1 MHHVTLQHYLSRLQ
15 SSLAS
20 SNLWLD
26 GQGRARGRY
35 FNASLTSAFQAIRS
49 GDDLRII
56 GFEGYVRSYDPND
69 QGLNIWRLLDYVAN
83 DEESVELDRL
93 CRLLHTINFY
103 RQQTTQEL
111 DLFLSVHSRLLAA
124 VEGNHGAAFRRILD
138 VLELPHQQIVL
149 QLPPITPS
157 QRWVLT
163 HVAENYRRNGFRIGV
178 NAANLEQASDLLG
191 RVRPHSIKIDVSV
204 ANNSEAQIALLEL
217 ADRSQCQVIFR
228 KIETE
233 RQLNNL
239 QTANNTVSPYAVQGF
254 LFDIPRANL
263 APEAEIAAVSANAL
277 ANTLINEPPVSVKHP
292 LQLDSICL

>member
-1 MHHVTLQHYLSRLQ
+1 MQHVTLQNYLSRLQ

-26 GQGRARGRY
+26 EQGRARGRY

-49 GDDLRII
+49 GDDLRVLAY
-56 GFEGYVRSYDPND
+56 EGYARSYDPND

-149 QLPPITPS
+149 QLPQITPS

-178 NAANLEQASDLLG
+178 NAANLEQASDLLA
-191 RVRPHSIKIDVSV
+191 RVRPATMKIDVSV
-204 ANNSEAQIALLEL
+204 ANNSAAQIALLEQ

-233 RQLNNL
+233 RQLQHL

-254 LFDIPRANL
+254 LFDVPRANL
-263 APEAEIAAVSANAL
+263 TLEGAAERSADL
-277 ANTLINEPPVSVKHP
+277 P
-292 LQLDSICL
+292 LESHQQLENSYQ

>member
-1 MHHVTLQHYLSRLQ
+1 MQHVTLQHYLSRLQ
-15 SSLAS
+15 DSLAS

-26 GQGRARGRY
+26 EQGRARGRY
-35 FNASLTSAFQAIRS
+35 FNASLTSSFQSIRS
-49 GDDLRII
+49 GSDLRIVS
-56 GFEGYVRSYDPND
+56 FEGYARSYDPND

-103 RQQTTQEL
+103 RQQTTSEL

-149 QLPPITPS
+149 QLPQITPS

-178 NAANLEQASDLLG
+178 NAAN
-191 RVRPHSIKIDVSV
+191 
-204 ANNSEAQIALLEL
+204 NSAAQIALLEQ
-217 ADRSQCQVIFR
+217 ADRGQCQVIFR

-233 RQLNNL
+233 RQLAQL
-239 QTANNTVSPYAVQGF
+239 QTANNTVHPYAVQGF
-254 LFDIPRANL
+254 FFDTPRASL
-263 APEAEIAAVSANAL
+263 AAETDTS
-277 ANTLINEPPVSVKHP
+277 EPLSK
-292 LQLDSICL
+292 QIELDSVCV

>member
-1 MHHVTLQHYLSRLQ
+1 MQHVTLQHYLSRLQ
-15 SSLAS
+15 GALAS

-26 GQGRARGRY
+26 DQGRARGRY
-35 FNASLTSAFQAIRS
+35 FNASLTSAFQAIRA
-49 GDDLRII
+49 GDDLRVVA
-56 GFEGYVRSYDPND
+56 FEGYARSYDPND

-103 RQQTTQEL
+103 RQQTVGEL

-149 QLPPITPS
+149 QLPQITPS
-157 QRWVLT
+157 QRWVLA

-178 NAANLEQASDLLG
+178 NAATVEQGSDLLA
-191 RVRPHSIKIDVSV
+191 RVRPDSLKVDVST
-204 ANNSEAQIALLEL
+204 AHHPAAQLALLEQ

-228 KIETE
+228 KIETD
-233 RQLNNL
+233 RQWTHL
-239 QTANNTVSPYAVQGF
+239 QQALNTVHPYFVQGF
-254 LFDIPRANL
+254 LFDQPRA
-263 APEAEIAAVSANAL
+263 
-277 ANTLINEPPVSVKHP
+277 TLIADADATSPPETAIA
-292 LQLDSICL
+292 LDRLCV

>member
-1 MHHVTLQHYLSRLQ
+1 MRHVTLQNYLSRLQ

-20 SNLWLD
+20 SNLWID

-35 FNASLTSAFQAIRS
+35 FNAGLTSAFQAIRS
-49 GDDLRII
+49 GNDLRAIA
-56 GFEGYVRSYDPND
+56 FEGYARSYDPND

-124 VEGNHGAAFRRILD
+124 VEGNHGAAFRRILE

-149 QLPPITPS
+149 QLPQITPS

-178 NAANLEQASDLLG
+178 NAANLEQASDLLA
-191 RVRPHSIKIDVSV
+191 RIRPDTLKIDVNA
-204 ANNSEAQIALLEL
+204 ANNPAAQIALLEQ
-217 ADRSQCQVIFR
+217 ADRGQCQVIFR
-228 KIETE
+228 KIENE
-233 RQLNNL
+233 RQLKQL
-239 QTANNTVSPYAVQGF
+239 QTGNNTVSPYAVQGF
-254 LFDIPRANL
+254 LFDTPKANL
-263 APEAEIAAVSANAL
+263 YPEEEQ
-277 ANTLINEPPVSVKHP
+277 TLITEAP
-292 LQLDSICL
+292 LQLDQVCV